1 MKKITNVIFASL
13 LAMSM
18 VGCSSKAT
26 QTVITKSAKGF
37 GGDVS
42 VTVTFEGDKIVDV
55 KAEG

>member
-18 VGCSSKAT
+18 VGCSSSKAT

-55 KAEG
+55 KA